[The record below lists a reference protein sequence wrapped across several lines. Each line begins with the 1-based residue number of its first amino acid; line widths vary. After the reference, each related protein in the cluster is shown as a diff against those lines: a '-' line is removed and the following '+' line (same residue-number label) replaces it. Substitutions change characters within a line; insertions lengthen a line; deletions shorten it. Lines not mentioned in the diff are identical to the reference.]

1 MRVASELKAG
11 MVVRMEGQIY
21 RVLEV
26 ESRAGAAKLGGVVK
40 TKLSNVRSGRIWEPH
55 LRPQE
60 RVEEL
65 QVERQFMEFL
75 FRQGDSCTFMN
86 PNTYEQVEVP
96 REILGPAE
104 QFLEAGMQVP
114 VEFFEGVPISAAL
127 PDIMEARV
135 ADTAPAARAQQDSAW
150 KEARLDN
157 GVVIR
162 VPLFIAPGESVR
174 VDLRTGQ
181 YVERAHPATRA
192 RRRDEVA

>member
-1 MRVASELKAG
+1 MLVASELKAG
-11 MVVRMEGQIY
+11 MVIRMEGQIY

-40 TKLSNVRSGRIWEPH
+40 AKLSNVRSGRIWEPH

-65 QVERQFMEFL
+65 QI
-75 FRQGDSCTFMN
+75 
-86 PNTYEQVEVP
+86 EVSS
-96 REILGPAE
+96 EILGPAE
-104 QFLEAGMQVP
+104 QFLQAGMQMP
-114 VEFFEGVPISAAL
+114 VEFFEGVPISAVL

-135 ADTAPAARAQQDSAW
+135 ADTAPAARSQQDSAW

-157 GVVIR
+157 SLVIR

-181 YVERAHPATRA
+181 YVERAHPDRKRIA
-192 RRRDEVA
+192 

>member
-21 RVLEV
+21 KVLEV
-26 ESRAGAAKLGGVVK
+26 ESRAGAAKLGGVVRA
-40 TKLSNVRSGRIWEPH
+40 KLTNVRSGRIWEPH

-65 QVERQFMEFL
+65 QVERQLMEFL
-75 FRQGDSCTFMN
+75 FRQGEICTMMN
-86 PNTYEQVEVP
+86 PNTYEQIEIS
-96 REILGPAE
+96 REMLGPAE

-114 VEFFEGVPISAAL
+114 VEFFEGVPISAVL
-127 PDIMEARV
+127 PDIMEARI
-135 ADTAPAARAQQDSAW
+135 AETAPATRSQQDSAW

-157 GVVIR
+157 GLVIR

-174 VDLRTGQ
+174 VDLRTAQ
-181 YVERAHPATRA
+181 YVERAHPDRKRIA
-192 RRRDEVA
+192 